1 MAFQGPGQFALE
13 PPASISMS
21 TGVETAGLASVSL
34 PTSSCF
40 QPAGAS
46 LRLADVWA
54 KELLGAPPT
63 GYVLSVCL
71 TFI

>member
-21 TGVETAGLASVSL
+21 TGVETAGLASVAL

-40 QPAGAS
+40 QPG
-46 LRLADVWA
+46 LADVWA
-54 KELLGAPPT
+54 KELLGAPPM